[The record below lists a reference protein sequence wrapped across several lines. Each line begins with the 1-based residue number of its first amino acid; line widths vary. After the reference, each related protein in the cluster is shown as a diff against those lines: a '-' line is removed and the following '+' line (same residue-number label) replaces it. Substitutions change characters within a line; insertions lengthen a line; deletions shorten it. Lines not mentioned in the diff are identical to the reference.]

1 MGGEVMKTSFFGTL
15 SSKLKEA
22 VRRIFVFLK
31 KKPDIIP
38 ILARTVSFL
47 IYSLNLTSVSN
58 TTAKIYGAHMG
69 LCSFVTMLFM
79 ILSFVCMLGAYPKRQ
94 KPKWIMIALAT
105 VMYLAVIGA
114 DILYYIRIETALT
127 RAENPIKLTES
138 TMYIWEAQNLMVT
151 HIISLVVVIA
161 CMYLEPVFAKL
172 FKKINTSVEI
182 ESNDVA
188 EIELSEE

>member
-1 MGGEVMKTSFFGTL
+1 MKNFFATL
-15 SSKLKEA
+15 PARLKEA
-22 VRRIFVFLK
+22 VRRFFVFLK

-38 ILARTVSFL
+38 IAALTVSFL

-69 LCSFVTMLFM
+69 LCSFVSMLFM
-79 ILSFVCMLGAYPKRQ
+79 ILSFVCLLGAYPKRQ

-114 DILYYIRIETALT
+114 DILYYLRIETALT
-127 RAENPIKLTES
+127 RAENPIAITVD
-138 TMYIWEAQNLMVT
+138 TMYIWEAQNLMVV
-151 HIISLVVVIA
+151 HVVSVAVVIV

-172 FKKINTSVEI
+172 LKKIKTTIEVESSEI
-182 ESNDVA
+182 A

>member
-15 SSKLKEA
+15 SSKLKET

-38 ILARTVSFL
+38 ILALTVSFL

-79 ILSFVCMLGAYPKRQ
+79 ILSFVCILGAYPKRQ

>member
-38 ILARTVSFL
+38 ILALTVSFL

-79 ILSFVCMLGAYPKRQ
+79 ILSFVCILGAYPKRQ

>member
-1 MGGEVMKTSFFGTL
+1 MKNFFATL
-15 SSKLKEA
+15 PARLKEA
-22 VRRIFVFLK
+22 VRRFFVFLK

-38 ILARTVSFL
+38 IAALTVSFL

-69 LCSFVTMLFM
+69 LCSFVSMLFM
-79 ILSFVCMLGAYPKRQ
+79 ILSFVCLLGAYPKRQ

-114 DILYYIRIETALT
+114 DILYYLRIETALT
-127 RAENPIKLTES
+127 RAENPIAITVD
-138 TMYIWEAQNLMVT
+138 TMYIWEAQNLMVV
-151 HIISLVVVIA
+151 HVVSVAVVIV

-172 FKKINTSVEI
+172 LKKIKTKSRR
-182 ESNDVA
+182 
-188 EIELSEE
+188 L

>member
-1 MGGEVMKTSFFGTL
+1 MKKTTSGDSFF
-15 SSKLKEA
+15 SRVKAKLKES
-22 VRRIFVFLK
+22 VRRFFVFLK
-31 KKPDIIP
+31 KSPSAIP
-38 ILARTVSFL
+38 LAALTVSFL

-94 KPKWIMIALAT
+94 KPKWVMIILAT

-114 DILYYIRIETALT
+114 DILYYLRIDEALT
-127 RAENPIKLTES
+127 RENNPIELTVS
-138 TMYIWEAQNLMVT
+138 TMYIWDAQTLMIT
-151 HIISLVVVIA
+151 HIVSVAIVIA

-172 FKKINTSVEI
+172 LKKINTSIDVE
-182 ESNDVA
+182 SSSVG

>member
-38 ILARTVSFL
+38 ILALTVSFL

-69 LCSFVTMLFM
+69 LCSFVAMLFM

>member
-38 ILARTVSFL
+38 ILALTVSFL

-138 TMYIWEAQNLMVT
+138 TMYIWEAQNLIVT

>member
-38 ILARTVSFL
+38 ILALTVSFL

-151 HIISLVVVIA
+151 HIISLAVVIA

>member
-38 ILARTVSFL
+38 ILALTVSFL

-151 HIISLVVVIA
+151 HIISLVAVIA

>member
-1 MGGEVMKTSFFGTL
+1 MKSKFFCTL
-15 SSKLKEA
+15 KAKLKEA
-22 VRRIFVFLK
+22 VRRFFVFLK

-38 ILARTVSFL
+38 IAALTVSFL

-69 LCSFVTMLFM
+69 LCSFVAMLFM

-94 KPKWIMIALAT
+94 QPKWIMIALAT

-114 DILYYIRIETALT
+114 DILYYVRIETAIT
-127 RAENPIKLTES
+127 RAENPILITES
-138 TMYIWEAQNLMVT
+138 TMYIWEAQNLMVM
-151 HIISLVVVIA
+151 HIISVVAVIA

-172 FKKINTSVEI
+172 LKKIKTSIEV
-182 ESNDVA
+182 ESNEVA
-188 EIELSEE
+188 EITLSEE